1 MPADFQKIESNEATR
16 TYFERFRHI
25 GRMLES
31 ISERE
36 AGEKSNDI
44 DDQIILSHIR
54 KLNKTLI
61 ALQAKYWFN
70 GEMSHRQQSI
80 FMIDTSDSGF
90 PLRKEITEMSNDK
103 LRADDILA
111 ELPTEQDIKNSILD
125 YALSQKRVNKDL
137 QYDLG
142 MRMYYQL
149 LKDNDLFMQSN
160 PPVFMAA
167 SDSHNGNSR
176 YVAHWS
182 VYDVKKNIPNIYVMV
197 FEYSGKGGIEENP
210 EIFEQ
215 LITSIINNSSSELK
229 LLTIG
234 MNLDKEFPLLHPKS
248 LKRVHVG
255 PVYNNGITKHNDSI
269 QSILD
274 NVKGEKN
281 NWVFGWSVET
291 LLSRGHKRA
300 KTGMFGDQQE
310 EIFHVDSGDYAAFD
324 AGATEIDQSMII
336 PYDVYQALAD
346 AKNNPLNQVN
356 KYVVNDH
363 GDVIFL

>member
-1 MPADFQKIESNEATR
+1 MPADFQEIKSNEATR
-16 TYFERFRHI
+16 IYFERFRHI

-31 ISERE
+31 ICERE
-36 AGEKSNDI
+36 AGEKSNSV
-44 DDQIILSHIR
+44 DDQIILSHIK
-54 KLNKTLI
+54 KLNNTLT
-61 ALQAKYWFN
+61 ALQAKYRFN
-70 GEMSHRQQSI
+70 GVMSHRQQTI

-90 PLRKEITEMSNDK
+90 PLRKEITEMANDK
-103 LRADDILA
+103 KRATDMLA
-111 ELPTEQDIKNSILD
+111 ELPTEQELKDSILD
-125 YALSQKRVNKDL
+125 YALSQKRVNQDL

-149 LKDNDLFMQSN
+149 LQDNDLFMRSN
-160 PPVFMAA
+160 DPEFIVA
-167 SDSHNGNSR
+167 SESHNGNSR

-182 VYDVKKNIPNIYVMV
+182 IYDVKKNIPNIYVMV
-197 FEYSGKGGIEENP
+197 FEYSGKGGIEEDP
-210 EIFEQ
+210 EFFEQ
-215 LITSIINNSSSELK
+215 LMKSLIDNSSSELK

-234 MNLDKEFPLLHPKS
+234 MNVDKEFPLLHPKS
-248 LKRVHVG
+248 IKRVHVG

-291 LLSRGHKRA
+291 LLSRGSKRT
-300 KTGMFGDQQE
+300 KTGIFGDQQE
-310 EIFHVDSGDYAAFD
+310 EIFYVDSGNYAAFD

-346 AKNNPLNQVN
+346 AKDNPLNKIN
-356 KYVVNDH
+356 KYVVDDH
-363 GDVIFL
+363 GNVIFL